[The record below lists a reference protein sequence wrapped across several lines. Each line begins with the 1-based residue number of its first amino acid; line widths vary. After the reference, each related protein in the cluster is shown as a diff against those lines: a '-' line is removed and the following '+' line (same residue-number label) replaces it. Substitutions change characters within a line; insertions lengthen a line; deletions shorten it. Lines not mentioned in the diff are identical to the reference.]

1 MTQNAGE
8 TINQYLVQ
16 MAENLPLFNR
26 FRLDAGSLKN
36 LTVQEI
42 HTVMLIGRM
51 DAPRM
56 SDLARRGHVTLGT
69 MTVMINKLV
78 KKGYVNRARDDKD
91 RRVVRVALTARGR
104 SADKMHMTYHKKFTD
119 KILGALTESEQQQVV
134 GLVEKIMAALV
145 E

>member
-16 MAENLPLFNR
+16 MAENLPLFER
-26 FRLDAGSLKN
+26 FSLNTGALKN
-36 LTVQEI
+36 LTMQEI
-42 HTVMLIGRM
+42 HTVSLIRRLGT
-51 DAPRM
+51 PRM

-78 KKGYVNRARDDKD
+78 DKGYVKRARDDKD

-104 SADKMHMTYHKKFTD
+104 SADKLHMAYHKEFMD
-119 KILGALTESEQQQVV
+119 KILNALTESEQRQVV
-134 GLVEKIMAALV
+134 KLIEKIIAAFG